1 MAFLPQLEPQ
11 SEAPI
16 ISLLNT
22 AERAARNYSNSRA
35 DPSQATPHAPF
46 LEQLFRLY
54 DEKKA
59 DFRAIHDCCS
69 SNIAAGSDTTAI
81 TISAALYFLHHEPDR
96 LAKLREETD
105 GAVKDSE
112 FIKVDDA
119 LAMPYL
125 MSVAQET
132 LRLHPAFGA
141 GARRC
146 IGKHLALI
154 MIGKGIA
161 EIVRNFDLELDASQK
176 ECKVES
182 AWFVWLNYS
191 CRVRARDKWFCARTG
206 VTTATDKDAIES

>member
-1 MAFLPQLEPQ
+1 MLGLLPKLHRIIVKA
-11 SEAPI
+11 SVVLGIEAPI

-132 LRLHPAFGA
+132 LRLHPAVGSMLP
-141 GARRC
+141 RQTP
-146 IGKHLALI
+146 
-154 MIGKGIA
+154 KGGCGWPVVI
-161 EIVRNFDLELDASQK
+161 SQK
-176 ECKVES
+176 GYVHVLVTRGHGNRKLTLAVDRGRCKC
-182 AWFVWLNYS
+182 FG
-191 CRVRARDKWFCARTG
+191 CAL
-206 VTTATDKDAIES
+206 

>member
-1 MAFLPQLEPQ
+1 MTDFLTDGPPSESIQRDIWWVQRIPAPVSTGILAAIRAAVRYAAVLGLFPKLHRIIVKA
-11 SEAPI
+11 SVVLGIEAPI

-46 LEQLFRLY
+46 LEQLFRFY

-81 TISAALYFLHHEPDR
+81 NTSAALYFLHHEPDR
-96 LAKLREETD
+96 LAKLREEID

-125 MSVAQET
+125 
-132 LRLHPAFGA
+132 
-141 GARRC
+141 
-146 IGKHLALI
+146 
-154 MIGKGIA
+154 
-161 EIVRNFDLELDASQK
+161 IVGGSGDA
-176 ECKVES
+176 
-182 AWFVWLNYS
+182 
-191 CRVRARDKWFCARTG
+191 
-206 VTTATDKDAIES
+206 